1 MNLKLS
7 NRSNILAQSE
17 IRNMS
22 IECDK
27 INGINLS
34 QGTCALKVP
43 NEVRV
48 GAKEAIDKGINQ
60 YTRYDGLKEIR
71 EAIAEKYLNEYQIEL
86 DIENNIIISS
96 GATGAMYCSLFSLLD
111 VGDEVIIFEP
121 YYSYHV
127 STLVA
132 CGIKIKYVK
141 LEPPNWNFNIN
152 KVAQEVTKKTKAI
165 LICNPANPCGK
176 VFTIEELEILADL
189 CIEKDLFLISDE
201 IYEYFIYDGRR
212 HISLTTIERI
222 KDRMIVVSGYS
233 KTFNITGWRIGYCI
247 SHKKWTST
255 IGYIND
261 LFYVCAP
268 APLQI
273 GVAEGIKMLKE
284 DYYKKI
290 CSEFLKK
297 RDQLCN
303 VLSDITLK
311 PFIPQGAYY
320 ILADSSFLPGVSSK
334 EKAMYLL
341 FKTGIASVP
350 GDSFYHDKFGVNLL
364 RLCFAKSNEDINE
377 VCKRLLL
384 VKKDLK

>member
-7 NRSNILAQSE
+7 NRSDIVVQSE

-22 IECDK
+22 IECDR

-34 QGTCALKVP
+34 QGTCTLEVP
-43 NEVRV
+43 KEVRN

-71 EAIAEKYLNEYQIEL
+71 EAIAEKYLKEYLVKL
-86 DIENNIIISS
+86 DIENNIIVSS
-96 GATGAMYCSLFSLLD
+96 GATGALYCSLFSLLD

-121 YYSYHV
+121 YYGYHV
-127 STLVA
+127 STLLA

-141 LEPPNWNFNIN
+141 MNPPNWNFDIN
-152 KVAQEVTKKTKAI
+152 EVAQKVTKKTKAI
-165 LICNPANPCGK
+165 LICNPANPCGR
-176 VFTIEELEILADL
+176 VFTIEELEVLADL

-201 IYEYFIYDGRR
+201 IYEYFIYGGRR

-222 KDRMIVVSGYS
+222 KDRMIVVGGYS

-247 SHKKWTST
+247 SHKKWTRM

-284 DYYKKI
+284 NYYQKI

-297 RDQLCN
+297 RDKLCR
-303 VLSDITLK
+303 VLSDVTLK

-320 ILADSSFLPGVSSK
+320 ILADSSLLPGVSSK

-341 FKTGIASVP
+341 SKTGIASVP
-350 GDSFYHDKFGVNLL
+350 GDSFYHDKSGVNLL
-364 RLCFAKSNEDINE
+364 RFCFAKSDEDIDE
-377 VCKRLLL
+377 ACKRFLLI
-384 VKKDLK
+384 KKDIK